1 MRRLFLLAGLVVFFI
16 LPVNAQDQNIING
29 NKLESWYTYWGLG
42 YGTSQYPNEVQ
53 NTLDWL
59 EDQDG
64 VTRTEIA
71 VDMFGF
77 YFPVNEHHTALGFVI
92 DGVADAFEVDGE
104 TFQINQ
110 YIYAAS
116 AMHFFNE
123 TVGKGFFVRGD
134 LGFAY
139 LNVESSIDNFSAT
152 SDSGIGLLIGGG
164 YGFNL
169 GAGTRCMLNLNY
181 SYRGIEGDAYSALG
195 ITAGFMF

>member
-1 MRRLFLLAGLVVFFI
+1 MRRLILLACLAVLFV
-16 LPVNAQDQNIING
+16 LPVSAQDQNIVNG

-42 YGTSQYPNEVQ
+42 YGTSQYPNGLQ
-53 NTLDWL
+53 DFLDWL

-64 VTRTEIA
+64 VSRTEIA
-71 VDMFGF
+71 IDMFGF
-77 YFPVNEHHTALGFVI
+77 YFPINEHHTAVGFVI
-92 DGVADAFEVDGE
+92 DGVADAFEVEGE

-123 TVGKGFFVRGD
+123 TIGKGFFVRGD

-139 LNVESSIDNFSAT
+139 LNVESSFAEPAT

-181 SYRGIEGDAYSALG
+181 SYRGVEGDTYTAIG

>member
-1 MRRLFLLAGLVVFFI
+1 MRRLILLACLAVLFV
-16 LPVNAQDQNIING
+16 LPVSAQDLNIVNG

-42 YGTSQYPNEVQ
+42 YGTSQYPNGLQ
-53 NTLDWL
+53 NFLDWL

-64 VTRTEIA
+64 VSRTEIA
-71 VDMFGF
+71 IDMFGF
-77 YFPVNEHHTALGFVI
+77 YFPINEHHTAVGFVI
-92 DGVADAFEVDGE
+92 DGVADAFEVEGE

-123 TVGKGFFVRGD
+123 TIGKGFFVRGD

-139 LNVESSIDNFSAT
+139 LNVESSFAEPAT
-152 SDSGIGLLIGGG
+152 SDSGIGLLIGVG

-181 SYRGIEGDAYSALG
+181 SYRGVEGDTYTAIG

>member
-1 MRRLFLLAGLVVFFI
+1 MRRLCLLAGLAVFLI

-42 YGTSQYPNEVQ
+42 YGTSQYPDAMQ
-53 NTLDWL
+53 KALDAF
-59 EDQDG
+59 EEIDG

-77 YFPVNEHHTALGFVI
+77 YFPVNGHHTAVGFVI
-92 DGVADAFEVDGE
+92 DGVADAFDYDGE
-104 TFQINQ
+104 TVQFNQ

-139 LNVESSIDNFSAT
+139 LNVESTIDNFSAT

-181 SYRGIEGDAYSALG
+181 SYRGVEGDTYTALG

>member
-1 MRRLFLLAGLVVFFI
+1 MRRFLLFAGLAFFFV
-16 LPVNAQDQNIING
+16 LPVVAQGDNIING

-42 YGTSQYPNEVQ
+42 YGTSQYPDGLQEFLDALEEV
-53 NTLDWL
+53 
-59 EDQDG
+59 DG

-77 YFPVNEHHTALGFVI
+77 YFPVNEHHTAVGFVI
-92 DGVADAFEVDGE
+92 DGVADAFDYEGE
-104 TFQINQ
+104 TVQINQ

-123 TVGKGFFVRGD
+123 TIGKGFFVRGD

-139 LNVESSIDNFSAT
+139 LNVESSFAESAT
-152 SDSGIGLLIGGG
+152 SDSGIGLLVGGG

-181 SYRGIEGDAYSALG
+181 SYRGVEGDTYTALG
-195 ITAGFMF
+195 VTAGFMF